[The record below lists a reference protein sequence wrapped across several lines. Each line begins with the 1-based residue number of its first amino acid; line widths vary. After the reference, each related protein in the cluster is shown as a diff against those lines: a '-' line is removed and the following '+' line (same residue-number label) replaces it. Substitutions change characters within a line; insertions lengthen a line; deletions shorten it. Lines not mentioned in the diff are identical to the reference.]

1 MYVFFCLGFK
11 DWRGRSQS
19 CLNVYLDLGKPP
31 FAVQRRRKNCTQL
44 RLVQNSILVN
54 EIRTKGFQS
63 MKACSVWSLM
73 VEPDKSL
80 LTKRHP
86 FAPVVFKLTSIYI
99 LLDVV
104 VISRYFVL
112 FKNSKTG
119 LLLSKSSRTVVL
131 NWELL
136 GSLRRNFLILG
147 GNLPKWE
154 IGEERN

>member
-1 MYVFFCLGFK
+1 
-11 DWRGRSQS
+11 
-19 CLNVYLDLGKPP
+19 
-31 FAVQRRRKNCTQL
+31 
-44 RLVQNSILVN
+44 
-54 EIRTKGFQS
+54 

-147 GNLPKWE
+147 GNLPK
-154 IGEERN
+154 